1 MWQSLGVDDPASLL
15 PLSDVLHLGMKP
27 LLGDLAIRVRLNEVC
42 DDLGMQKQL

>member
-27 LLGDLAIRVRLNEVC
+27 LLGNLTLRVRLNEVC
-42 DDLGMQKQL
+42 DDLGMQTQL